1 MKTFYSEKHK
11 LRDAKTELFG
21 GQLVQPFER
30 PSRAQYIYDRISE
43 VGLGPIVAP
52 EDHGMDPILA
62 IHDAKFVQFL
72 QNAWGLWEAEG
83 FKEKRYQLAGL
94 QGVCPIKNQTS

>member
-43 VGLGPIVAP
+43 VAVTLSLV
-52 EDHGMDPILA
+52 D
-62 IHDAKFVQFL
+62 
-72 QNAWGLWEAEG
+72 
-83 FKEKRYQLAGL
+83 
-94 QGVCPIKNQTS
+94 